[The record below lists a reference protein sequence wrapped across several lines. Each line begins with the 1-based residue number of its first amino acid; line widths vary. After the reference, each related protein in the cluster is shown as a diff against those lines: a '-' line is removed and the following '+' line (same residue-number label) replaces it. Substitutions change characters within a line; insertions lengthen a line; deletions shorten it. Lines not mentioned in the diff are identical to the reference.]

1 MLCHCVRPQSFMNE
15 HPDHR
20 LKPFSSTSSFTKCN
34 QGSFPASPFCQSVFY
49 FAVSCKWI
57 TSLAFVARE
66 SLSETTSFFS
76 LSYRKAGREKKYP
89 MDRLVCISDPKV
101 LQTINCHYCSFFFFW
116 HMLCAFGTKQPGLS
130 GLFVI
135 NVFCYC
141 SSLLA
146 ICLTVP
152 YQCVFILLPRNGYI
166 LSCCFLA
173 INQSQWCSIVLFS
186 FNPFIQ

>member
-101 LQTINCHYCSFFFFW
+101 LQTINCHYCSFFI
-116 HMLCAFGTKQPGLS
+116 S
-130 GLFVI
+130 GICCVRSGQSSQVCQACLWLMCFVI
-135 NVFCYC
+135 APVFW
-141 SSLLA
+141 
-146 ICLTVP
+146 
-152 YQCVFILLPRNGYI
+152 
-166 LSCCFLA
+166 LS
-173 INQSQWCSIVLFS
+173 VLQYRISAFS
-186 FNPFIQ
+186 FYSRGMVIFWAAVFWL